1 MAKVIETAPE
11 LALALLMALRRLQCA
26 TVQKPEGSVSS
37 VVLIGTNGGG
47 ASSFWIVPRPS
58 PSEMVALVS
67 PESSTKKVSL
77 GSTTVSPHT
86 ATVMVWEVEPAPV
99 AGKVRMPPLR
109 DT

>member
-47 ASSFWIVPRPS
+47 ASSFWIVPGPS
-58 PSEMVALVS
+58 PAEMGAFVPPGS
-67 PESSTKKVSL
+67 PTKKVSL
-77 GSTTVSPHT
+77 GSTTVSPPT
-86 ATVMVWEVEPAPV
+86 ATVLVLEAEPVPL
-99 AGKVRMPPLR
+99 AGEGRMPPPC